1 REVDYDIER
10 AYEWLLDTIQWR
22 REQGIPDMSYISSA
36 GNFYSD
42 TSGGFAFF
50 HKQDQLGRP
59 MVIVRMRY
67 FPQIP
72 KSSTISLTELIRPY
86 ACLIMEMAR
95 KIMLGITR
103 QRKQDG
109 TPCALVSQMVVIID
123 MAKSPFIPI
132 DAQLVKVMLELM
144 EKRFPDFVGSIYI
157 MNFGW
162 MYQGLWQ
169 MIKYL
174 LSDEAR
180 SRISFPNVKEILE
193 VVPQENLLRGKIE
206 LGGTDDY
213 VWSIDNDTALEKYG
227 MGSTA
232 EALIESTIS
241 PPASPPLSLRRSSIS
256 SSISS
261 DDFFDVN
268 ESFYDAQSISSAYAT
283 PGSWSPTTLSS
294 THQYNVYYWT
304 GLHMGAAFMTSFIK
318 SDHDEQHPHITI
330 AALFSSHPTKNNS
343 NNNVKGEHKE
353 IDDLALMERHTPHFP
368 HLLPPD
374 DPQSAYALAPF
385 RMRIHHIE
393 HKLVRWARRIF
404 HMTFAYKGAV
414 YWVILY
420 IFLRGPTE
428 HVLKRTLTTVVD
440 TPQQVKYTTVGIT
453 AAMAAAIG
461 SSISFS
467 LNTATPRI

>member
-1 REVDYDIER
+1 MDLV
-10 AYEWLLDTIQWR
+10 T
-22 REQGIPDMSYISSA
+22 
-36 GNFYSD
+36 
-42 TSGGFAFF
+42 
-50 HKQDQLGRP
+50 KQPR
-59 MVIVRMRY
+59 
-67 FPQIP
+67 
-72 KSSTISLTELIRPY
+72 
-86 ACLIMEMAR
+86 
-95 KIMLGITR
+95 
-103 QRKQDG
+103 
-109 TPCALVSQMVVIID
+109 
-123 MAKSPFIPI
+123 
-132 DAQLVKVMLELM
+132 
-144 EKRFPDFVGSIYI
+144 
-157 MNFGW
+157 
-162 MYQGLWQ
+162 
-169 MIKYL
+169 
-174 LSDEAR
+174 
-180 SRISFPNVKEILE
+180 
-193 VVPQENLLRGKIE
+193 IE

-213 VWSIDNDTALEKYG
+213 VWSIDNDLALEKYG

-283 PGSWSPTTLSS
+283 PGSITPISATPQQPISSQPIPASLSSTPLPLPSPSPPASQAIIAQHTPAESAMITQGQMTKWSPTTLPS

-304 GLHMGAAFMTSFIK
+304 GLHMGAAFLTSFIK

-330 AALFSSHPTKNNS
+330 AALFSNHPTKNN
-343 NNNVKGEHKE
+343 NNSGIDGFLLAARLALVQQKQQQHEIEHKDNDYAKGGHKE

-393 HKLVRWARRIF
+393 HKLVRWTRRIF
-404 HMTFAYKGAV
+404 HMSFAYKGAV